1 MTDSRR
7 GGRAPDSSYSL
18 VFRRFHGAAFL
29 SLDGTEQSDLAPAF
43 LRFSPVLCPVPSS
56 AVTPVVA
63 IRAATVRR
71 TEAMRPGRLS
81 SWPKADGVSWGFE
94 GIRWRRRGGGW
105 RQGASFK
112 RWRAR
117 CWRRTRNCWCLPTN
131 AASFFTELRPSSSG
145 VPIELC
151 PVAH

>member
-1 MTDSRR
+1 MGNFLRMTDSRR

-29 SLDGTEQSDLAPAF
+29 SLDGTEQSDLASAF

-94 GIRWRRRGGGW
+94 GIRWRRRGGGVQVSRGGARGAGGERATAGAYQLT
-105 RQGASFK
+105 RQASLQS
-112 RWRAR
+112 
-117 CWRRTRNCWCLPTN
+117 CGPVLPG
-131 AASFFTELRPSSSG
+131 SR
-145 VPIELC
+145 
-151 PVAH
+151 

>member
-1 MTDSRR
+1 MGNFLRMTDSRR

-81 SWPKADGVSWGFE
+81 SWPKA
-94 GIRWRRRGGGW
+94 GGERATAGAYQLT
-105 RQGASFK
+105 RQASLQS
-112 RWRAR
+112 
-117 CWRRTRNCWCLPTN
+117 CGPVLPG
-131 AASFFTELRPSSSG
+131 SR
-145 VPIELC
+145 
-151 PVAH
+151 